1 MSEEVKVDA
10 PPAEEVKTET
20 NGEAVKAEEQKPAA
34 TTTAAA
40 PEKDASTLSEEDR
53 EALGAKVA
61 KQSMLIKSL
70 LLQRVT
76 LIYQSTSTSP
86 TPTFPLID
94 TSSP

>member
-20 NGEAVKAEEQKPAA
+20 NGEAVKAEEEKP
-34 TTTAAA
+34 AAA